1 MSKDIFDEM
10 EENNEPVK
18 VEQTTIKIGKNSN
31 TSYIIFIV
39 LSSILLLLSGYNLFL
54 NINKVDNIDLN
65 YLIINSSIICLI
77 SLFMLLTCI
86 FKDKIKNIF
95 KFLLIISLIGY
106 LVFNILVDNK
116 VIKITKQKLVPNL
129 IGMKIE
135 DVKSWAKDNN
145 INISSIYEYSD
156 TYEENKVINQSTS
169 SDMLLKNVKDIS
181 LVVSSGPNY
190 DKSVIIP
197 NMVGW
202 NIDDALEEI
211 NKNLLNNVH
220 IEYVKNDEYDKD
232 IIISQNIKGSIRR
245 NDKLILT
252 ISLGMLSDTIP
263 MIDTKDYSLF
273 DLELWLKR
281 NGINYNIEYVYSDS
295 VKRNEIINVNKNSGE
310 EINIKNDKL
319 NIIVSKG
326 KTIVVPNI
334 ITMNIE
340 DVTKWIND
348 NNLKIEYNE
357 AYDDNIPLGG
367 IIDCNYDENDEIEE
381 ETLIKIT
388 TSKGPLKMESF
399 TSLNDFRSWAEK
411 YDVKYKEEYQ
421 YSDSITKGKIISF
434 SKQNGETIK
443 NNETIT
449 VYISKGKPITI
460 PNFVGKTKSD
470 VSKTC
475 SNLGLNCSF
484 TYGSYSSTAKDTV
497 TSQNKKSGLTVVS
510 GTSLSLTLSKGP
522 AKSCSVYIQSE
533 WYGKSFDA
541 TKSSLQSELNT
552 RLKSK
557 GCSDVSFNYV
567 KACYNTGGEGMIS
580 SNSPTKGGNNTF
592 TEGKSYTIYINDS
605 SSNCKVLK

>member
-156 TYEENKVINQSTS
+156 SIEENKVISQSTS

-295 VKRNEIINVNKNSGE
+295 VKRNEIINVNKNVDE

-326 KTIVVPNI
+326 KTLVVPNI
-334 ITMNIE
+334 ITMNVE
-340 DVTKWIND
+340 DVTKWISD

-434 SKQNGETIK
+434 SKQNGKTIK

-475 SNLGLNCSF
+475 NNLGLNCSF
-484 TYGSYSSTAKDTV
+484 AYGSYSSTAKDTV

-510 GTSLSLTLSKGP
+510 GTSISLTLSKGP
-522 AKSCSVYIQSE
+522 AKSCSVYIQPT
-533 WYGKSFDA
+533 WYGSSADA
-541 TKSSLQSELNT
+541 TISSLKTKLSSE
-552 RLKSK
+552 LKSK
-557 GCSDVSFNYV
+557 GCTDVSFTY
-567 KACYNTGGEGMIS
+567 KKKCYNSYPSGYIPS
-580 SNSPTKGGNNTF
+580 DSPIKGGNNTF
-592 TEGKSYTIYINDS
+592 TEGKTYTIYITDTS
-605 SSNCKVLK
+605 SC

>member
-156 TYEENKVINQSTS
+156 SIEENKVINQSTS

-295 VKRNEIINVNKNSGE
+295 VKRNEIINVNKNVDE

-334 ITMNIE
+334 ITMNVE

-399 TSLNDFRSWAEK
+399 ASLNDFRSWAEK

-522 AKSCSVYIQSE
+522 AKSCNIYIQSE

-552 RLKSK
+552 MLKSK